1 MAKLMFVLGK
11 LLSLLNSII
20 TRSQHQKE
28 VDAREQR
35 KDEILSNPLDTH
47 TDAFGHSAGRVS
59 VSKASNDDTM

>member
-1 MAKLMFVLGK
+1 MAKLMLVLGQ

-47 TDAFGHSAGRVS
+47 TDAFGPSAGRVS